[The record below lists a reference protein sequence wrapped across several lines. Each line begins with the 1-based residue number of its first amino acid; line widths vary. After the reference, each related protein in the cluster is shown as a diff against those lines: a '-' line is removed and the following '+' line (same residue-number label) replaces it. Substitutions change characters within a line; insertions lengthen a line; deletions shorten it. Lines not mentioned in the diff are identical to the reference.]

1 MNTSIAVLFG
11 AMVLPMTA
19 TCCAKRST
27 HSRIALCHNELN
39 RVVAVHS
46 TFIMLY
52 NNSMAKKKS
61 NVKPEE
67 RAGVLKAR
75 RQTKMSTS
83 AHAYVRGNTEHFYRW
98 LSTKAGRTVPQGPPV
113 WICGDCHVGNI
124 GPLADS
130 YGNVEIQIR
139 DLDQTV
145 IGNPSHD
152 LIRLALS
159 LATAARG
166 SDLPGLTVV
175 AMLEQMIEGYKAAL
189 RKPAKSSTVKD
200 IDALAPIRSVLDQSH
215 RREWQHLAKERIKDV
230 RPRIPLGERFWE
242 LKEEER
248 TAITELFQDE
258 VLIEKVTAFKGK
270 DHDAKVEVLDAAYW
284 MKGCSS
290 LGRLRY
296 AVLLGIGGKKQVEYC
311 LIDLKEATVAAAP
324 QLSVYDIKDQAER
337 VVKGARNLS
346 PNLGS
351 RMMPVSLM
359 NRSMVMRELMPQDLK
374 FDLDRLTRD
383 EAVAAARYLAGVLGK
398 AHGRQ
403 MNRKIAASWM
413 TELKKQHTSSL
424 DAPGWLWSSVVSLI
438 AEHEVAYLEHC
449 RRFTKD
455 GGAS

>member
-1 MNTSIAVLFG
+1 
-11 AMVLPMTA
+11 
-19 TCCAKRST
+19 
-27 HSRIALCHNELN
+27 
-39 RVVAVHS
+39 
-46 TFIMLY
+46 MLY

-61 NVKPEE
+61 NVKPED

-98 LSTKAGRTVPQGPPV
+98 LSTKAGRSVPQGPPV

-159 LATAARG
+159 LATASRG

-189 RKPAKSSTVKD
+189 REPAKSSKVKD

-230 RPRIPLGERFWE
+230 RPHIPLGERFWE

-258 VLIEKVTAFKGK
+258 ALIEKVTAFKGK

-324 QLSVYDIKDQAER
+324 QLSAYDVKDQAER
-337 VVKGARNLS
+337 VVTGACNLS

-351 RMMPVSLM
+351 RMMPVWLM

-374 FDLDRLTRD
+374 FDLDRLTKV
-383 EAVAAARYLAGVLGK
+383 EAVAAARYLAAVLGK

-403 MNRKIAASWM
+403 MTRKIAASWM

-424 DAPGWLWSSVVSLI
+424 DAPSWLWSSVVSLI

-455 GGAS
+455 SGAS